1 MPIPTEHSHVARR
14 ERRCSV
20 LCPLRIARPG
30 SWEAP
35 RRPNWQLA
43 KAALSRAQWAPTKG
57 PSRLNQRLGAGGH
70 PRGGLGSWGGQGTGK
85 PVVGSPTHPVMPD
98 LIMLWEMTPLRREV
112 RAGARLWVRGP
123 ARRGWVAT
131 GPKPKPGGAG
141 GWAPGIRAR
150 FWGRRGGQPGY
161 LFKHLNYWG

>member
-1 MPIPTEHSHVARR
+1 
-14 ERRCSV
+14 V
-20 LCPLRIARPG
+20 LRALPAAHRP
-30 SWEAP
+30 SWELGGP
-35 RRPNWQLA
+35 TTSQLA
-43 KAALSRAQWAPTKG
+43 TGQGSAFQSTMGSYEGAFSAEPAAGGWG
-57 PSRLNQRLGAGGH
+57 PST
-70 PRGGLGSWGGQGTGK
+70 GGLGSWGGQGTGK
-85 PVVGSPTHPVMPD
+85 PVVGSPTNPVMPD
-98 LIMLWEMTPLRREV
+98 LIVLWEMTPLRREV